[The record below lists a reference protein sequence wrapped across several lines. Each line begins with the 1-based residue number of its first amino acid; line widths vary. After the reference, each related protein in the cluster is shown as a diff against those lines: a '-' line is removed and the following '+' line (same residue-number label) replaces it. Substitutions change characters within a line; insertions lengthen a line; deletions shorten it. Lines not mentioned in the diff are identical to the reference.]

1 MTANLVSDGA
11 LIRVAHLTSVHARYD
26 TRVFRKLCNSLAA
39 NGYEVSLVVADGKG
53 DEHCDNGVR
62 ILDVG
67 RWGGR
72 LGRMIKATRL
82 VKARALALNADLYH
96 LHDPELMP
104 VGLALKRHGKKV
116 VFDFHEDVP
125 KQLLSK
131 PYLNRWV
138 LRLISAV
145 FAKYERV
152 VTPRF
157 DAIVG
162 ATPAIAE
169 KFRGTAKRL
178 ANINNFPQIGELESE
193 LPWES
198 KADEIAY
205 VGAISAIRG
214 IGPLVQS
221 LDRTRSGA
229 KLNLVGGFGDKAF
242 EAVVKDSA
250 GWRNVHDRG
259 FQDRTG
265 VRDVL
270 ARSVAGVVTFLP
282 MPNHV
287 DAQPNK
293 MFEYMSAGIPV
304 IASDFPL
311 WRDIILG
318 HDCGLCVDPDDP
330 DAIAAAIDALIS
342 DRERAEQMGRNGR
355 TAVQEVFNWAVEEK
369 KLLQLYT
376 DILA

>member
-1 MTANLVSDGA
+1 MPIVPPRH
-11 LIRVAHLTSVHARYD
+11 IAHLTSVHQRYD
-26 TRVFRKLCNSLAA
+26 TRIFRKLCNSLAV
-39 NGYEVSLVVADGKG
+39 NGYAVSLVVADGKG
-53 DEHCDNGVR
+53 DEQCENGVR

-67 RWGGR
+67 RPSGR
-72 LGRMIKATRL
+72 VGRMIKATGL
-82 VKARALALNADLYH
+82 VKARSIALNADLYH
-96 LHDPELMP
+96 LHDPELIP
-104 VGLALKRHGKKV
+104 VGLALKRQGKRV

-131 PYLNRWV
+131 PYLNRWT
-138 LRLISAV
+138 LRLVSSA
-145 FAKYERV
+145 FARYERSA
-152 VTPRF
+152 TPRF

-162 ATPAIAE
+162 ATPAIVE
-169 KFRGTAKRL
+169 KFRGTAKL
-178 ANINNFPQIGELESE
+178 VANINNFPLIGELESA

-205 VGAISAIRG
+205 VGGISAIRG
-214 IGPLVQS
+214 IVPLIRS
-221 LDRTRSGA
+221 FERTRLGA
-229 KLNLVGGFGDKAF
+229 KLNLVGEFGDK
-242 EAVVKDSA
+242 ELETVLRNST

-259 FQDRTG
+259 FQDRAG
-265 VRDVL
+265 VRDIL
-270 ARSVAGVVTFLP
+270 GRSVAGVVTFLP

-311 WRDIILG
+311 WREIILG
-318 HDCGLCVDPDDP
+318 HDCGLCVDPNDP

-342 DRERAEQMGRNGR
+342 DRKRAEQMGRNGR
-355 TAVQEVFNWAVEEK
+355 AAVQKVFNWSVEEK